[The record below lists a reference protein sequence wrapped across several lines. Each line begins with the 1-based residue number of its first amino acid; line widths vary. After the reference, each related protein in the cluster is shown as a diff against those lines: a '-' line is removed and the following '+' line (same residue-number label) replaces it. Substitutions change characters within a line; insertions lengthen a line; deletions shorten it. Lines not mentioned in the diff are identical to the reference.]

1 MNHSLTQQEKSVQMN
16 IFHDCGLNE
25 TQYTAIGSAYIS
37 LTISTSN

>member
-1 MNHSLTQQEKSVQMN
+1 MNHSLTKQEKSVQVN

-37 LTISTSN
+37 LMIPTSD